1 MKTTNLKIIARHHS
15 TRGQALVEMA
25 LLLPLLLLL
34 VIGILEFGRAWYY
47 KQQVNNAAREA
58 ARILVV
64 TKPWDA
70 PTYTCITSIKNIY
83 KLKPVDT
90 WSITPSTAPSTG
102 ATVSV
107 TLGKSFATIV
117 PNFPPFNQIPT
128 SIEAT
133 VKMRYEQ

>member
-1 MKTTNLKIIARHHS
+1 MKTIKLKITAGQHNK
-15 TRGQALVEMA
+15 RGQALVEMA

-70 PTYTCITSIKNIY
+70 SYSCITSIKSIY
-83 KLKPVDT
+83 NLRPVGQ
-90 WSITPSTAPSTG
+90 WIISPATAPSTG
-102 ATVSV
+102 TTVSV
-107 TLGKSFATIV
+107 TLGKNFTTIV
-117 PNFPPFNQIPT
+117 PNFPPFSQIPT

>member
-1 MKTTNLKIIARHHS
+1 MKTSNMKITAKKRD

-70 PTYTCITSIKNIY
+70 SYSCITSIRSIY
-83 KLKPVDT
+83 NLKPVAQWT
-90 WSITPSTAPSTG
+90 ITPSTTPSTG

-107 TLGKSFATIV
+107 TLGKNFATIV